1 MANISNLD
9 YIASIEQSVS
19 VICAELGSNVAK
31 SVFERYGAHNIDDLA
46 QSFLPDVFSELY
58 AIEADL
64 R

>member
-1 MANISNLD
+1 MANISNSD

-19 VICAELGSNVAK
+19 AICAELGSNVAK
-31 SVFERYGAHNIDDLA
+31 SVFERYGAHDVDDLDP
-46 QSFLPDVFSELY
+46 SFLSDVFSELY

>member
-1 MANISNLD
+1 MSNINNSD

-19 VICAELGSNVAK
+19 VISAKLSSRVAE
-31 SVFERYGAHNIDDLA
+31 SVFERYGTHGIEDLNP
-46 QSFLPDVFSELY
+46 SYLPDVFSELY